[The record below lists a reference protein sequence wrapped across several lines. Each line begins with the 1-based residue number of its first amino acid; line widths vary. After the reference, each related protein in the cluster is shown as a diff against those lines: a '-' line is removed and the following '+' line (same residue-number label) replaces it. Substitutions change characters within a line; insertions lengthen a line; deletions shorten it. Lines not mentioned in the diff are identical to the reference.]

1 MRRIAVVAFALL
13 TLLRPSQV
21 AAQDTVPPKA
31 AAPPK
36 MPDPFLPRPQDISL
50 EPASSGFGFY
60 AENDVFGFETDQN
73 YTGGFAFSL
82 GGRWVSESG
91 LTGPLSLFDL
101 LSDPVVHM
109 RRAHRNREVSLH
121 TLTILGSAFTPRRAD
136 LGISTPIVDDRP
148 YASLFG
154 FQLRRVSVRRKDD
167 PLKLSRRAVWS
178 ELTIAALGWNLAKA
192 LQTDL
197 HRSLRRRSGK
207 STPVD
212 PQGWGNQISNGGE
225 PTLLYTV
232 GIEQLLAGPSPVDPG
247 LHGQATW
254 NAQASAGYYTN
265 VAMGVAGRI
274 GRIRTNFWEFNSN
287 PLNSIQQRIEASD
300 DRHPWEAYAFAGARG
315 RLVGYNAL
323 LQGQFRES
331 VHTFSGS
338 QVNHALLEGE
348 AGLAGAWTILGGT
361 FTGRVMAAGRTPEF
375 NGPRQRSHAWG
386 AIHLSFAPRLASRS
400 Q

>member
-1 MRRIAVVAFALL
+1 MNRIVVVAFALL
-13 TLLRPSQV
+13 TAFEAAPV
-21 AAQDTVPPKA
+21 AAQDSVPPKVTP
-31 AAPPK
+31 APK
-36 MPDPFLPRPQDISL
+36 KQDPFVARLQDVAL
-50 EPASSGFGFY
+50 EPASTGFGFY
-60 AENDVFGFETDQN
+60 VENDVLGFQTDQN

-82 GGRWVSESG
+82 GGRWISESG
-91 LTGPLSLFDL
+91 LSGPLSLFDL
-101 LSDPVVHM
+101 LFEPVTHM
-109 RRAHRNREVSLH
+109 RRAHQSREVSLH
-121 TLTILGSAFTPRRAD
+121 TLTIEGSAFTPRRED

-154 FQLRRVSVRRKDD
+154 FQVRRVSVRRKAD
-167 PLKLSRRAVWS
+167 PLKLSRRAVSS
-178 ELTIAALGWNLAKA
+178 ELTIAALGWDLAKA

-197 HRSLRRRSGK
+197 HRTLRRRSGK

-212 PQGWGNQISNGGE
+212 PQGWSNQISNGGE

-232 GIEQLLAGPSPVDPG
+232 GEEQLLYGRSPVDPG
-247 LHGQATW
+247 VQGQATW
-254 NAQASAGYYTN
+254 SAQASAGYYTN
-265 VAMGVAGRI
+265 IAAGVSGRF
-274 GRIRTNFWEFNSN
+274 GRIRTNFWEFNTN

-300 DRHPWEAYAFAGARG
+300 DRHPWELYGFAGGRG

-331 VHTFSGS
+331 VHTFSPS

-348 AGLAGAWTILGGT
+348 FGVAGAGTMLGGT
-361 FTGRVMAAGRTPEF
+361 FTGRIMAAGRTPEF

-386 AIHLSFAPRLASRS
+386 AIHLAYAPRLSSRS